1 MRKSLVTLLAAA
13 ACATPFAQAE
23 GTPITVDFTY
33 DSSLL
38 ANEAG
43 AKSVLKSITDQAAEA
58 CTSAKPLTGVE
69 IVDRTCR
76 DDLVE
81 QAIVKISAA
90 AAEDG
95 KEVTYVFASVDIEA
109 LAQ

>member
-23 GTPITVDFTY
+23 GTPITVDLAY
-33 DSSLL
+33 DSTLL
-38 ANEAG
+38 ATESG
-43 AKSVLKSITDQAAEA
+43 AKSVLRSITDQAAEA
-58 CTSAKPLTGVE
+58 CTSEKPFTGVE

-76 DDLVE
+76 DELVS

-95 KEVTYVFASVDIEA
+95 KAVTYVFASVDTDG